1 MLANPFLVMN
11 LLAENFGY
19 LVLITCFLYFTISTF
34 YLLLSTLY
42 YALRLIS
49 ITENPCVFFSRTPTP
64 VNIWPKLQIFR
75 FSLYQFLTGFLLVTT
90 PMVVTVSSGDEC
102 SNYQSVPCELPQ
114 AQGGVRHADGGQHH
128 TGVED
133 KTLSSTA
140 SFCAFVDTRP
150 YWLRHYVASVEIWQ
164 IYSLM
169 IPFPSFIKLIFCHVF
184 LLLMRT
190 FLFQYHP
197 SMLNTP
203 EWNSWSD
210 QTW

>member
-1 MLANPFLVMN
+1 MKVLSLFVIGCTLGCKYSRWSMLKPKWVASPAN
-11 LLAENFGY
+11 
-19 LVLITCFLYFTISTF
+19 
-34 YLLLSTLY
+34 
-42 YALRLIS
+42 S
-49 ITENPCVFFSRTPTP
+49 IMVKTQNNPCRVLFSRTPTP

-169 IPFPSFIKLIFCHVF
+169 ILCFSFPW
-184 LLLMRT
+184 
-190 FLFQYHP
+190 P
-197 SMLNTP
+197 SQETTNF
-203 EWNSWSD
+203 WIY
-210 QTW
+210 